1 MGSNAM
7 HDYVVVRRTAVLTL
21 LAMCVLAVPDAY
33 AQPELAGS
41 WAPRGN
47 ELTTGSSL
55 PVDFTGMPLN
65 EEGRL
70 RALSYNES
78 QLAMIERQCQGW
90 PASYLVQGPFG
101 LRIWSDLDPV
111 KGGVRSWTIGAW
123 EDKPVMK
130 IWMDG
135 RPHPTEFDLH
145 TRSGFTTGRWEGNTL
160 VARTTHMK
168 AGLLRRVGAPVS
180 DRATMT
186 TRLSRHG
193 DILAVLVIIED
204 PDYLAEPL
212 LLSKTFQLSPTAVP
226 AIGPPCIST
235 FEGVEAGASVPHFLP
250 EKNPY
255 VDEMTKK
262 LGVPRDAVV
271 GMPETLYPEYRKKM
285 SGAKK

>member
-1 MGSNAM
+1 MGSDSLYQ
-7 HDYVVVRRTAVLTL
+7 HLVTRRTAVL
-21 LAMCVLAVPDAY
+21 ALAVWCVAVHGAS
-33 AQPELAGS
+33 AQPDLAGS

-47 ELTTGSSL
+47 ELTLGSGM

-90 PASYLVQGPFG
+90 PASYLAQGPFG

-135 RPHPTEFDLH
+135 RPHPSDYDLH
-145 TRSGFTTGRWEGNTL
+145 TRSGFTTGSWDGNTL
-160 VARTTHMK
+160 VARTTHMQ
-168 AGLLRRVGAPVS
+168 AGLLRRVGVPLG

-193 DILAVLVIIED
+193 DILAVLVVIED
-204 PDYLAEPL
+204 ADHLAEPL
-212 LLSKTFQLSPTAVP
+212 LLSKTFQVSPNAVP
-226 AIGPPCIST
+226 AVGPPCIST
-235 FEGVEAGASVPHFLP
+235 FEGVEPGASVPHFLP
-250 EKNPY
+250 EKNPF

-262 LGVPRDAVV
+262 FGVPKDAVI

-285 SGAKK
+285 VGQKP